1 MLTECRSSVKQVVNR
16 LLIENRLRISI
27 KGIVRHSTVAA
38 VSTHHDLAMLS
49 QIPSSC
55 LTADPVTCTSGQS
68 PGEHSI
74 KEWVSSDMISEE
86 VENSSEPIAP
96 RLSCSTD
103 KSIVNTRNRGNCDK
117 KTDLNYSQ
125 NVFGDLSKLQ

>member
-1 MLTECRSSVKQVVNR
+1 M
-16 LLIENRLRISI
+16 RISI

-38 VSTHHDLAMLS
+38 VSTHHDLAMLP

-74 KEWVSSDMISEE
+74 KEWVSSDIISEE

-117 KTDLNYSQ
+117 KTETTLRMFLETCASYNNTGGFCAGTLTRASSS
-125 NVFGDLSKLQ
+125 VFN